1 MNKAQ
6 GSPTKAFFVEMLTR
20 DIELNDAILDLL
32 DNCLDGVVRL
42 SSGKNKL
49 EDQDF
54 YKGFRADIRVSE
66 TSFSIKDNCG
76 GIPRK
81 TAEQY
86 AFRMGRVPDMPAE
99 EHPTIGIY
107 GIGMKRA
114 IFKIGRE
121 AIVHTCYKGEKYS
134 VSIPETWVS
143 DANDWSFPIYEGNK
157 GNILEEDGTEIIIS
171 SLNQDISRSWRD
183 HNLSAFVEKLRTAI
197 QQSYSLIIQKGFV
210 ITING
215 QDIKANPIELLAQ
228 KGKDAGIRPFIYT
241 KQFGSVSVRL
251 VVGFYSPMASEDEID
266 EMNELKRSSQEAGI
280 TIICNDRIVLYN
292 DKSNLTGWGTAGV
305 PNYHTQFTG
314 IKGIVVFESIEPRE
328 LPMTTTKRGVDH
340 SSPIYIAVKDK
351 ICEGLKLFTNY
362 TNHWKGQNTKE
373 REYSTAAEKVNYNQL
388 FSTETQRQYNIS
400 LHSDGN
406 KGKAFKPTLPKPQS
420 DTTSKVIR
428 FMKSEDDIS
437 RVKAS
442 LYGDPEI
449 DISPSIVGEKC
460 FDIMLNKE

>member
-54 YKGFRADIRVSE
+54 YKGYRADIRVSAS
-66 TSFSIKDNCG
+66 SFSIKDNCG
-76 GIPRK
+76 GIPRD
-81 TAEQY
+81 TAEHY
-86 AFRMGRVPDMPAE
+86 AFRMGRAPDMPAE

-114 IFKIGRE
+114 IFKLGKE
-121 AIVHTCYKGEKYS
+121 AIVHTCHKGEKYS
-134 VSIPETWVS
+134 VLIPKTWV
-143 DANDWSFPIYEGNK
+143 NEEDWSFPIFEDHK
-157 GNILEEDGTEIIIS
+157 GNTLRENGTEVYIS
-171 SLNQDISRSWRD
+171 SLNQDISESWSIPSS
-183 HNLSAFVEKLRTAI
+183 LSAFIEKLRTAI

-215 QDIKANPIELLAQ
+215 QDVKANPIEILVQ
-228 KGKDAGIRPFIYT
+228 KGKVDGVRPFIFA
-241 KQFGSVSVRL
+241 KQFDSVSVKL
-251 VVGFYSPMASEDEID
+251 AIGFYAPMASEDEID
-266 EMNELKRSSQEAGI
+266 EMNESKRSSQEAGI
-280 TIICNDRIVLYN
+280 TIVCNDRVILYN
-292 DKSNLTGWGTAGV
+292 DKSYLTGWGTAGV
-305 PNYHTQFTG
+305 PSYHTQFTG
-314 IKGIVVFESIEPRE
+314 IKGIVVFESSEPKD

-340 SSPIYIAVKDK
+340 SSPVYIAVKDK

-362 TNHWKGQNTKE
+362 TNHWKGQNAKE
-373 REYSTAAEKVNYNQL
+373 RVYSTAAEKVKYDKL
-388 FSTETQRQYNIS
+388 FSSEAQEFDIR
-400 LHSDGN
+400 LRGDVK
-406 KGKAFKPTLPKPQS
+406 KGKTYKPTLPKPQNDS
-420 DTTSKVIR
+420 TYRIIR
-428 FMKSEDDIS
+428 FMRSEDEIS
-437 RVKAS
+437 RVKAN

-460 FDIMLNKE
+460 FDIMLDKE